1 MNRFLN
7 YGIFLILIT
16 PSLLMIFAPNIVEPI
31 FQYFAGWNRKILFA
45 TVLNISFICFYFQFR
60 SLLPVNSLIYLKIF
74 YLISSL
80 ISIIAFYTP
89 FTFLIYKI
97 LFYISYLGMFLFV
110 ILFNYLKNTKQNQ
123 EF

>member
-1 MNRFLN
+1 MKRLVF
-7 YGIFLILIT
+7 YGFCIIWVT
-16 PSLLMIFAPNIVEPI
+16 PILLMIFAPHIIEPV

-45 TVLNISFICFYFQFR
+45 IVLNISFISFYFQFR

-74 YLISSL
+74 YLIASL

-89 FTFLIYKI
+89 YIFLIYKI

-110 ILFNYLKNTKQNQ
+110 ILFNYLKDTKQK
-123 EF
+123 